1 MGFHRGWRR
10 SVGSLVV
17 ALIAVAAVVV
27 PSGPAQAVNLPV
39 EDGTG
44 WSFRFRYNSPTDLSI
59 GGTVPGVLVSVG
71 ADDIDGDRTIAPLLI
86 DTAPGDGF
94 CAGLIVFTDDGVQVG
109 DRLVTCGGSVLLT
122 LPVIH
127 GDVTIVPYQT
137 LPGRTDIVGAYYVG
151 TVPSFRDDPAMRTA
165 GTGFNWNYTNATDF
179 NFETVIPGAHVT
191 GSGSRQGPD
200 TRRAQFSIF
209 WTGGSGCVQ
218 ADIQGESDPTIPGGN
233 VAVACP
239 FGSGFGSMS
248 DMHNAIDVRTFAGSH
263 VLRGQVAIPF
273 RLSH

>member
-1 MGFHRGWRR
+1 MRLRLGWRR
-10 SVGSLVV
+10 SIGSLAV
-17 ALIAVAAVVV
+17 ALAATAATIV
-27 PSGPAQAVNLPV
+27 PSGPAHAVNLPV

-44 WSFRFRYNSPTDLSI
+44 WSFRFRYNSATDLNIS
-59 GGTVPGVLVSVG
+59 GTVPGVLVSIG
-71 ADDIDGDRTIAPLLI
+71 ADDSNGDRTIAPLLI

-94 CAGLIVFTDDGVQVG
+94 CAGLIVFTDNGTQVG
-109 DRLVTCGGSVLLT
+109 NRLVTCGGSVSVT
-122 LPVIH
+122 LPVIQ

-137 LPGRTDIVGAYYVG
+137 LPGRIDIVGAYYVG
-151 TVPSFRDDPAMRTA
+151 TVPSFRDDPGMRTA

-191 GSGSRQGPD
+191 GNGSRQGPD
-200 TRRAQFSIF
+200 TRSARFSIF
-209 WTGGSGCVQ
+209 WTGGSSCVQ

-239 FGSGFGSMS
+239 FGSGFGSLS
-248 DMHNAIDVRTFAGSH
+248 GMHNAIDVRTFAGSH